1 MWTLYCCQSLVD
13 PTAFLSAELE
23 PNLLPSALYGVF
35 RLLPDLCRVP
45 RGPEPEGVRV
55 LLLVGTG
62 IDELLGCLVFKGV
75 GMPDGPDMDVFLELG
90 RELLLVL
97 LLSCVLLELRLVLED
112 IQPTNTGMF
121 VSEVDLISLLGL
133 GVM

>member
-62 IDELLGCLVFKGV
+62 IDELLGCLVLAENGV
-75 GMPDGPDMDVFLELG
+75 LSVE
-90 RELLLVL
+90 LVL
-97 LLSCVLLELRLVLED
+97 SVLSRPPGVEAFLGTPDPNAGLR
-112 IQPTNTGMF
+112 PF
-121 VSEVDLISLLGL
+121 
-133 GVM
+133 